1 MPELKR
7 PSLKARKL
15 MTAMLAVHP
24 VVGDR
29 PIDQLDKV
37 YTRLMLGDRRVDAP
51 AKRTASK
58 ATAPR
63 ISRQLQ
69 RQIDRLRAK
78 QALIKARVDEARKM
92 R

>member
-1 MPELKR
+1 MM
-7 PSLKARKL
+7 S
-15 MTAMLAVHP
+15 AMSALHP
-24 VVGDR
+24 AIGDR

-37 YTRLMLGDRRVDAP
+37 YTRLMLGDRHVDAKP
-51 AKRTASK
+51 KRTTSK

-63 ISRQLQ
+63 VSRQLQ

-78 QALIKARVDEARKM
+78 QALLKARVDEARKM

>member
-7 PSLKARKL
+7 PSLNARK
-15 MTAMLAVHP
+15 MMSAMLAVHP

-37 YTRLMLGDRRVDAP
+37 YTRLMLGDKHINAKP
-51 AKRTASK
+51 KRTASK
-58 ATAPR
+58 ATATR
-63 ISRQLQ
+63 VSRQLQ